1 MTFGRSRQRTL
12 AAAALVFGLCH
23 PGWAQAA
30 QCFLPHC
37 LAAMIPPHVTAGR
50 TTGNSALDAKL
61 RSEAQLLAQT
71 FGVDPQIFLFDD
83 RQWPNAYARP
93 RAFPPYRDTI
103 FMGHQLLRQTVA
115 VEEVR
120 DVAVVLVLAHEW
132 AHILQ
137 GSSGL
142 PGSLDLRHRE
152 LHADVL
158 AGWYLGR
165 RNLAPSSH
173 VTRVALQTFGRLP
186 QASFSAGTHGT
197 PNARMAAMM
206 LGYARYNWP
215 LDQIYDLGLRYVLRH
230 L

>member
-1 MTFGRSRQRTL
+1 MTFGRNQRSTL
-12 AAAALVFGLCH
+12 AAAALTLGLVT
-23 PGWAQAA
+23 PLSADAD

-37 LAAMIPPHVTAGR
+37 LAGMIPPHLTAGR
-50 TTGNSALDAKL
+50 TTGNTALDAKL

-83 RQWPNAYARP
+83 RKWPNAYARP

-115 VEEVR
+115 VEEIR

-137 GSSGL
+137 GSAGL

-186 QASFSAGTHGT
+186 QASFSTGTHGT

-206 LGYARYNWP
+206 LGYARHNWP
-215 LDQIYDLGLRYVLRH
+215 LGQIYDLGMRFVQRH